1 MEKIRREIKLF
12 WTRNGK
18 LLLQIIGSI
27 ALVILII
34 QGANQYVIMQNKQK
48 EKETLS
54 HKEEREQEKIKENTN
69 NQYKEYIST
78 FLDYCNNEKI
88 EEAYKMLSENCIK
101 EKYQTIDI
109 FKKNYINKIF
119 NYKKEYQITLQ
130 NDIYKITFLEDI
142 LQAGTVE
149 NRKQL
154 EDYYSVNEDV
164 LGEKSI
170 NINIYNNI

>member
-1 MEKIRREIKLF
+1 MEKIRREIRLF

-27 ALVILII
+27 ALVILVI

-48 EKETLS
+48 ETS
-54 HKEEREQEKIKENTN
+54 AYKEEKEHEKIKDNTDKE
-69 NQYKEYIST
+69 YKEYISV
-78 FLDYCNNEKI
+78 FLDYCKNDRI
-88 EEAYKMLSENCIK
+88 EEAYNMLSENCKK
-101 EKYQTIDI
+101 EKYPTIDF
-109 FKKNYINKIF
+109 FKKNYINKIYS
-119 NYKKEYQITLQ
+119 YKREYQITLQ

-154 EDYYSVNEDV
+154 VDYYGLNEDV

>member
-27 ALVILII
+27 SLVILVI

-48 EKETLS
+48 EKETLA
-54 HKEEREQEKIKENTN
+54 HKEEREQEKIKQNID
-69 NQYKEYIST
+69 KEYINV
-78 FLDYCNNEKI
+78 FLDYCKNDRI
-88 EEAYKMLSENCIK
+88 EEAYNMLSENCKK
-101 EKYQTIDI
+101 EKYPTIDF
-109 FKKNYINKIF
+109 FKKNYINKIY
-119 NYKKEYQITLQ
+119 NYKREYQITLQ

-142 LQAGTVE
+142 LQSGKVE

-154 EDYYSVNEDV
+154 VDYYSVNEDV
-164 LGEKSI
+164 LGEKTIII
-170 NINIYNNI
+170 NLYNNI